1 MAVCCCSRLSFTFN
15 KYLILYE
22 EKTSVIRYLLF
33 LFGLCEKYNNFFFA
47 VRLLIS
53 QFYSI
58 WFLLLCDMPALII
71 TTNASFTD
79 EVLKELLPQLSKSV
93 AEALHKPEHYM
104 CVGVTKASM
113 MIFGGSD
120 EPCAFTTLSSIGS
133 INRKS
138 NEKVSA
144 IVCDLLQKYL
154 KVAPSR
160 TCKYFNSLPFSIYLQ
175 VCVKCNLPTAY
186 RYSIHW

>member
-1 MAVCCCSRLSFTFN
+1 
-15 KYLILYE
+15 
-22 EKTSVIRYLLF
+22 
-33 LFGLCEKYNNFFFA
+33 
-47 VRLLIS
+47 
-53 QFYSI
+53 
-58 WFLLLCDMPALII
+58 MPALII

-79 EVLKELLPQLSKSV
+79 EVLKQLLPQLSKNV
-93 AEALHKPEHYM
+93 AEALGKPEHYM
-104 CVGVTKASM
+104 CVGVNKAT

-154 KVAPSR
+154 KVSPSR
-160 TCKYFNSLPFSIYLQ
+160 TYIQFTDSPPENFGHNSSTF
-175 VCVKCNLPTAY
+175 
-186 RYSIHW
+186 

>member
-33 LFGLCEKYNNFFFA
+33 LFGLCEKYNNFFLA

-160 TCKYFNSLPFSIYLQ
+160 TYIQFTDSAPENFGHNSSTF
-175 VCVKCNLPTAY
+175 
-186 RYSIHW
+186 